1 MDIPYII
8 VAGGKGRRMGANIPK
23 QYIEVK
29 DKPII
34 YYTIFNL
41 SKAGVKRFI
50 IVIDFQYHSYLEE
63 ALKDIEAEIQFV
75 QGGNERYESV
85 INGLGCLNENDKYV
99 AIHDSVRPLISK
111 RIIDDLSRGILNKD
125 ISGIV
130 PVLPV
135 KDTIKIVTDEIV
147 NKTIDRSS
155 LRRIGTPQLVK
166 VKDYLEAIE
175 NIGDRI
181 SLATDDASILEMNGN
196 LVGIIK
202 GEEEAFKITDSMDL
216 SLFEVLIGRYDEN
229 WNRL

>member
-8 VAGGKGRRMGANIPK
+8 VAGGKGLRMGANIPK
-23 QYIEVK
+23 QYIEVNG
-29 DKPII
+29 KPII
-34 YYTIFNL
+34 YYTISNL
-41 SKAGVKRFI
+41 LKAGIVRFI

-63 ALKDIEAEIQFV
+63 ALKDIEAEIQYV

-85 INGLGCLNENDKYV
+85 INGLSCLNKNDEYV

-111 RIIDDLSRGILNKD
+111 KLVDNLAKGILNKE
-125 ISGIV
+125 ISCIV

-135 KDTIKIVTDEIV
+135 KDTIKIVMNEVVT
-147 NKTIDRSS
+147 KTLDRTS
-155 LRRIGTPQLVK
+155 LRRVGTPQVVK

-181 SLATDDASILEMNGN
+181 RSTTDDASILEMNGSF
-196 LVGIIK
+196 VGIIE

-216 SLFEVLIGRYDEN
+216 ALFEVLVGRQNEN